1 MAMGGRQRR
10 EKDVLMTILPC
21 KPMLN
26 SDSVAIMDNVD
37 KFGERLREKRT
48 AKGWTQL
55 ELAKRMDIAPMDVSN
70 YERGA
75 KKPRNERALLL
86 AQVLGVSSAWLVF
99 GVGEP

>member
-1 MAMGGRQRR
+1 
-10 EKDVLMTILPC
+10 MTILPC

-37 KFGERLREKRT
+37 KFGERLRDQRV

-55 ELAKRMDIAPMDVSN
+55 ELSRRMGIAPMDISN

-75 KKPRNERALLL
+75 KKPRHERALML
-86 AQVLGVSSAWLVF
+86 AQVLDVSSAWLVF
-99 GVGEP
+99 GVGEA

>member
-1 MAMGGRQRR
+1 MAMGGGQRR
-10 EKDVLMTILPC
+10 AENVLVTILPC

-26 SDSVAIMDNVD
+26 SDSEAIMDNVD

>member
-1 MAMGGRQRR
+1 
-10 EKDVLMTILPC
+10 MTILPC

-37 KFGERLREKRT
+37 KFGERLRDQRV

-55 ELAKRMDIAPMDVSN
+55 ELSRRMGIAPMDISN

-75 KKPRNERALLL
+75 KKPRHEIGRASCRER
-86 AQVLGVSSAWLVF
+86 VSSPV
-99 GVGEP
+99 

>member
-1 MAMGGRQRR
+1 
-10 EKDVLMTILPC
+10 
-21 KPMLN
+21 
-26 SDSVAIMDNVD
+26 MDNVD

>member
-1 MAMGGRQRR
+1 
-10 EKDVLMTILPC
+10 
-21 KPMLN
+21 
-26 SDSVAIMDNVD
+26 MDNVD
-37 KFGERLREKRT
+37 KFGERLRDQRV

-55 ELAKRMDIAPMDVSN
+55 ELSRRMGIAPMDISN